1 VNLEELLY
9 PSIFPYRKVFGS
21 WNNAVKHA
29 GFRPFV
35 KQKYTKEGLLE
46 NIRTLNREL
55 GRTPTSKDL
64 TYPSISPYRKVF
76 GSWNNVLKHVGFS
89 KDLTTPNMN
98 SYRRVFGSWN
108 NALMELGLPVTIA
121 KKYTKEKLIQI
132 LRQIYA
138 ETGKTPSKRGIN
150 ALKGYPNTNTFD
162 AYFGSWNKAVKA
174 AGLKPN
180 KGGSRKK
187 KAVKVHKRESMPES
201 KKKKSFWRN
210 LFGK

>member
-1 VNLEELLY
+1 M
-9 PSIFPYRKVFGS
+9 
-21 WNNAVKHA
+21 A
-29 GFRPFV
+29 
-35 KQKYTKEGLLE
+35 KYTKQELLD
-46 NIRTLNREL
+46 NIKSLNREL

-76 GSWNNVLKHVGFS
+76 GSWNNVLKHVGFRPFVRQKYTKEALLENIRTLNRKLGRKPTS